1 MPILIFCHGPE
12 AISKNQA
19 CISSLMVEKLAIPL
33 QDTRLWMV
41 KGRFLVH
48 ITNPEKKDKLE
59 EWAKVRKMRQMGQR
73 SC

>member
-1 MPILIFCHGPE
+1 MAQKPK
-12 AISKNQA
+12 ART
-19 CISSLMVEKLAIPL
+19 ISSLMVEKLERNFFLSLAIPL

-59 EWAKVRKMRQMGQR
+59 EWAKVRKMRQMDQR